1 MPKRR
6 GLPLKACAKC
16 KRLVEPKVEVCPN
29 CGSRVFSDDWEGLII
44 IMDPENSIVSQ
55 KLEID
60 KPGMYALKVR

>member
-1 MPKRR
+1 
-6 GLPLKACAKC
+6 
-16 KRLVEPKVEVCPN
+16 VEVCPN

-44 IMDPENSIVSQ
+44 IMDPKNSIISR